1 MIRQIMTNY
10 IVYNVHPVNQT
21 LRKIWWISV
30 TVGTSL
36 DGVCS
41 WKWIKRL
48 EKVHMYQGP
57 HLYIWPWSMQIYN
70 FFQLYPWLCNQR
82 THGSVTTEI
91 AGNTVHSSCRY
102 WRSRWVFPFL
112 NHFFF
117 YSNIEF
123 VGQIFSIRIS
133 FYILILFL

>member
-1 MIRQIMTNY
+1 MIWQIMTNIMY
-10 IVYNVHPVNQT
+10 ILSTRPCA
-21 LRKIWWISV
+21 SV
-30 TVGTSL
+30 IVGTSL
-36 DGVCS
+36 GGVCS

-123 VGQIFSIRIS
+123 VGQIFSIMIS